1 LRGEAGLLPIRIL
14 LADDDVTIRMLI
26 RRLLEANPDWQV
38 CGEAVDGVDAVQKVM
53 QLAPDLVI
61 LDLSMPKMN
70 GLDSGREIAKINPEL
85 PMLLVTVQ
93 QIEGPALLDICDAGF
108 KGAVTKE
115 NGAEVVQGV
124 EALLAGDFFFQSQLS
139 ITHPEFAEDGQSRR
153 QSIAE

>member
-1 LRGEAGLLPIRIL
+1 MPLRIL
-14 LADDDVTIRMLI
+14 LADDDITIRMLI

-70 GLDSGREIAKINPEL
+70 GLDSGREIAKINPQL

-93 QIEGPALLDICDAGF
+93 EIEGPAVLDIRAAGF

-115 NGAEVVQGV
+115 NGVEVVQGV
-124 EALLAGDFFFQSQLS
+124 EALLAGGFFFQSQPS
-139 ITHPEFAEDGQSRR
+139 VTPPELAEKEQSVQ
-153 QSIAE
+153 QSI

>member
-1 LRGEAGLLPIRIL
+1 MLAGFTARHTGVKTAEVAWGGGLLPLRIL
-14 LADDDVTIRMLI
+14 LADDDITIRMLI

-70 GLDSGREIAKINPEL
+70 GLDSGREIAKINPQL

-93 QIEGPALLDICDAGF
+93 EIEGPAVLDIRG
-108 KGAVTKE
+108 GR
-115 NGAEVVQGV
+115 VQRG
-124 EALLAGDFFFQSQLS
+124 GYQ
-139 ITHPEFAEDGQSRR
+139 GKRR
-153 QSIAE
+153 